1 MRLLCFVL
9 IFSLLSVI
17 SFGQKISDY
26 QDQSFRVAT
35 PTIAAEAVNLGH
47 LNNVVGAEITGIAS
61 YASAPIGVPLLLG
74 SATGT
79 HEIFLQASNSGAYP
93 FACSKF
99 FSIWVATTTELLGSV
114 ITSSKFIPISAWWDV
129 SIATSSTRGSIIL
142 SASCTA
148 PFGATWTL
156 KIYRNTR

>member
-1 MRLLCFVL
+1 MQYLLTL
-9 IFSLLSVI
+9 IFLLLSGI

-35 PTIAAEAVNLGH
+35 PTIPAEAVNLGY
-47 LNNVVGAEITGIAS
+47 LSSLETAGIAS
-61 YASAPIGVPLLLG
+61 YATAPIGVPLLLG

-79 HEIFLQASNSGAYP
+79 HEIFLQASNSGSYP

-114 ITSSKFIPISAWWDV
+114 ITSSKFIPISTWWDV